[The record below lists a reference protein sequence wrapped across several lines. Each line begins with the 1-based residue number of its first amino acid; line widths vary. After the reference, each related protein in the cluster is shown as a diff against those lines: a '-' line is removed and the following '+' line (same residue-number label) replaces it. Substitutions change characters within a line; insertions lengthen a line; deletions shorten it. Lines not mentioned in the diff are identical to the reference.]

1 MEAAHTLPNLLG
13 FEISVIFSPISIS
26 AYSQDNVEYV
36 NEEMVSSQADAD
48 LG

>member
-1 MEAAHTLPNLLG
+1 MEATHNLPNLLG
-13 FEISVIFSPISIS
+13 FEISIIFSHISIS

-36 NEEMVSSQADAD
+36 NEEMVYSQADAD